1 MLDNM
6 LTVINK
12 IVKNQEEY
20 RSLLEKNEAQTRWLL
35 VDDFILEVLGFNRVD
50 IISEYSI
57 DSLDRISKY
66 DSLDYCVMKNNKP
79 KLLVE
84 SKSLG
89 TDLYE
94 KIGQLSSY
102 FSRVSQCFE
111 YNNNE
116 LIGVLTDGDLYLFF
130 TDSVNLG
137 SMSNLPFFSIRLSS
151 VEESYVSKLN
161 VFSKDCIDN
170 NLDFLFEEEYELNSF
185 YRIDEVS
192 NVLNYFNHIGKKVKL
207 EKVSLRGKIKRIENL
222 KVLYRELLNEINIIS
237 PDILYNLCVIENNE
251 YNSSILRNLKYSFD
265 KKSTNDIC
273 IKTKLGNIYFSVDGN
288 DSNMLYRIIYLIKE
302 SHYGLM
308 NVNCSFVEDYFD

>member
-116 LIGVLTDGDLYLFF
+116 LITPGNG
-130 TDSVNLG
+130 
-137 SMSNLPFFSIRLSS
+137 LPFYSS
-151 VEESYVSKLN
+151 K
-161 VFSKDCIDN
+161 
-170 NLDFLFEEEYELNSF
+170 
-185 YRIDEVS
+185 
-192 NVLNYFNHIGKKVKL
+192 VLNNID
-207 EKVSLRGKIKRIENL
+207 S
-222 KVLYRELLNEINIIS
+222 IN
-237 PDILYNLCVIENNE
+237 
-251 YNSSILRNLKYSFD
+251 
-265 KKSTNDIC
+265 
-273 IKTKLGNIYFSVDGN
+273 GNFMWLFAN
-288 DSNMLYRIIYLIKE
+288 
-302 SHYGLM
+302 YGR
-308 NVNCSFVEDYFD
+308 